1 MAATLALT
9 GGPASIGEGLK
20 MATYDVV
27 FDTAQATGGE
37 ALDFTNEFTYI
48 HAIWPAGN
56 DTAAD
61 NAYSYSFVCPDAA
74 TAISSTTVKV
84 QMHWTDAGATTAKD
98 FAEFVGDASAVGNLH
113 VCVIGK

>member
-1 MAATLALT
+1 MAATLVLT
-9 GGPASIGEGLK
+9 SGPGYVEGLK

-27 FDTAQATGGE
+27 LDTAQATGGE

-48 HAIWPAGN
+48 HAIVPAGN

-61 NAYSYSFVCPDAA
+61 NAYKYSFVCPDSG

-84 QMHWTDAGATTAKD
+84 QMHWNEADVTTAED
-98 FAEFVGDASAVGNLH
+98 FAEFVGDASAVGNLK
-113 VCVIGK
+113 VLVIGR